1 MKFRIN
7 TLKFYGFMILLC
19 MPFSEAWARCYKVTQ
34 APSNNPGNS
43 SIHIGEGQ
51 SGPWSGACGTCNGNL
66 GLPSVVNLSNGSLVP
81 HGTLLASSIAPF
93 IQYGQP
99 AGYDPER
106 VFTRCA
112 PGEDIYEMY
121 STNGDNRYSG
131 YGGSPK
137 GDTTGRAL
145 GLEAAYDT
153 VWDNILL
160 RLSNVT
166 TGEYITDIWKE
177 RLLTD
182 LDVDSRGYRL
192 VKAKNLSTIRA
203 DLFSAGSTTYHYY
216 NSNVL
221 TRPMSYSQPNAYI
234 ALRGNGLAG
243 PKTGVT
249 HASDITGWHGRW
261 PGAIGLYGQV
271 TLKRYPTCVVLNAT
285 PYVLLPTIQRS
296 AIENG
301 ETSEAVFQISFKC
314 ENAMVSGIANNNT
327 ALGIMVSSGA
337 FSAASNLGLVNASA
351 GVSHLVSDN
360 YGAAGMAEGVGI
372 RILRDNTPII
382 LLSTQN
388 SGFIDG
394 TVVPETGW
402 LPVVGNASQLISSDS
417 GMNQYIEN
425 FIARLEKLPGSHPV
439 TSGKVRATANVII
452 RVQ

>member
-1 MKFRIN
+1 MRFIIN
-7 TLKFYGFMILLC
+7 TLKFYGLLILLC
-19 MPFSEAWARCYKVTQ
+19 MPFSNTWATCYRVDQ
-34 APSNNPGNS
+34 VPSNNPGQR

-51 SGPWSGACGTCNGNL
+51 SGPWTGACDTCNGSL

-81 HGTLLASSIAPF
+81 PGTLLASSIAPF
-93 IQYGQP
+93 TQYGQS

-106 VFTRCA
+106 VFARCA
-112 PGEDIYEMY
+112 PGDDIYEMY
-121 STNGDNRYSG
+121 STNGDNFYSG
-131 YGGSPK
+131 YPSGNQ
-137 GDTTGRAL
+137 TGLAL

-160 RLSNVT
+160 RLTNVT

-192 VKAKNLSTIRA
+192 VKAKNLSTIRSE
-203 DLFSAGSTTYHYY
+203 LFSAGPTRYHYY
-216 NSNVL
+216 NSSL
-221 TRPMSYSQPNAYI
+221 LSRLMSYTQPNAYI
-234 ALRGNGLAG
+234 ALRGNGFAG
-243 PKTGVT
+243 PVTGAT
-249 HASDITGWHGRW
+249 HAASITGWYARW

-285 PYVLLPTIQRS
+285 PYVLLPTIQRH

-301 ETSEAVFQISFKC
+301 ETSEATFQISFKC
-314 ENAMVSGIANNNT
+314 ESAMVSGVANNNT
-327 ALGIMVSSGA
+327 ALGIMVSPGA
-337 FSAASNLGLVNASA
+337 FASANTLGLVNASA

-360 YGAAGMAEGVGI
+360 YGTAGMAQGVGI
-372 RILRDNTPII
+372 RILRDNTPIT

-388 SGFIDG
+388 SGVG
-394 TVVPETGW
+394 SVPTATEMGW
-402 LPVVGNASQLISSDS
+402 MPVVGNASQLVSSDS
-417 GMNQYIEN
+417 GVNQYIEN
-425 FIARLEKLPGSHPV
+425 FLARLEKLPGTNPV